1 MTEYFRIGTD
11 IGGTFTDI
19 VFSGSKGTI
28 LTRKVLSTPA
38 DYSLAI
44 QDGIQNVFNTEGIR
58 PSAVREVVHGTT
70 IVTNTCIE
78 LTGSQVGLITTEGF
92 RDVLEIGRGRMPE
105 LYNLAWSKPL
115 PLVPRHL
122 RFEVRER
129 IGKKGEI
136 LWQLDI
142 EQVKDVINQLVA
154 AGIES
159 IAICLYNSPRNPK
172 HEEQIEALVRSI
184 APDVFVSRS
193 TKIRPM
199 LKEYERTSETVVN
212 AYVMPIVTSYLRS
225 LKSSLSAIGVKTP
238 IYVMQSSGGMI
249 SAEEAAEV
257 PVEIVEC
264 GPAAGVVGAAF
275 LAKQLKAA
283 NIITLD
289 LGGTTTKASVVESG
303 QYTRS
308 AEYEVGA
315 GIHRAS
321 RLHKGKGYVLRIPSI
336 DIAEIGAGGG
346 SLVWMDN
353 GGLMNVGPKSAGASP
368 GPICYDKGGE
378 EPTLTD
384 SYVILGYMNPNHLLG
399 GDFALNAEK
408 AARIYQQKVASRL
421 QRSVVEAAY
430 GVYTIANSN
439 IRRAITAVSSER
451 GRDPRKFSLF
461 VFGGAGALHGAAVAR
476 SMGMKEVIIAP
487 LAGVFSAYGLL
498 CADIQRIYVHA
509 FDAMLESS
517 IVLGANQVLR
527 EMTERALK
535 TACDHGYSPD
545 AIQIDRFAD
554 LRYRRQQS
562 ELTVSLP
569 SGELV
574 DGDLASLQDSF
585 HKEYESTFGFRLANT
600 PLEVVNLRV
609 SATIPI
615 AKPGAPRTV
624 RKGSSL
630 TGSPVRNREAF
641 FGDEHGVLNV
651 PVRALD
657 EINAEGIPGPVLIDT
672 YDSTIVV
679 PPKSLVGKSQE
690 NLVITLLYDS
700 EERGRLDGGK
710 EGN

>member
-19 VFSGSKGTI
+19 VFSGSNGTI
-28 LTRKVLSTPA
+28 LTRKVLTTPD
-38 DYSLAI
+38 DYSRAI
-44 QDGIQNVFNTEGIR
+44 TQGIHEVLTNENL
-58 PSAVREVVHGTT
+58 SASSIKDLVHGTT

-92 RDVLEIGRGRMPE
+92 RDVLEIARGRMPE
-105 LYNLAWSKPL
+105 LYNLAWAKPI

-136 LWQLDI
+136 VRELDTD
-142 EQVKDVINQLVA
+142 QVKGIVQKLLSA
-154 AGIES
+154 RIES
-159 IAICLYNSPRNPK
+159 VAICLYNSPRNPK
-172 HEEQIEALVRSI
+172 HEQQIEALVRSM
-184 APDVFVSRS
+184 APEMFVSRS

-212 AYVMPIVTSYLRS
+212 AYVMPVVTSYLRS
-225 LKSSLSAIGVKTP
+225 LRSSLSAIGVNAP

-264 GPAAGVVGAAF
+264 GPAAGVVGAAY
-275 LAKQLKAA
+275 LAQQLNIA
-283 NIITLD
+283 NIVTLD
-289 LGGTTTKASVVESG
+289 LGGTTTKASVVENG

-346 SLVWMDN
+346 SLVWMDQ

-384 SYVILGYMNPNHLLG
+384 SYVILGYMNPDHLLG
-399 GDFALNAEK
+399 GEFPLNAEK
-408 AARIYQQKVASRL
+408 ARCIYQKKVANILKRE
-421 QRSVVEAAY
+421 VAEASY
-430 GVYTIANSN
+430 GVYLIANSN

-498 CADIQRIYVHA
+498 CADIQRIYVNA
-509 FDAMLESS
+509 FDALLESS
-517 IVLGANQVLR
+517 SVASANQVLCK
-527 EMTERALK
+527 MTKEAIK
-535 TACDHGYSPD
+535 IAQDHGYSPD
-545 AIQIDRFAD
+545 AIHIQKYAD

-562 ELTVSLP
+562 ELTLP
-569 SGELV
+569 LPEEAIQEK
-574 DGDLASLQDSF
+574 DLDSLQEAF
-585 HKEYESTFGFRLANT
+585 NKEYESTFGFRLSNT
-600 PLEVVNLRV
+600 PVEIVNLRV
-609 SATIPI
+609 STTIPI
-615 AKPGAPRTV
+615 SKPATARTTRKAGAVATKGGQI
-624 RKGSSL
+624 RK
-630 TGSPVRNREAF
+630 AF
-641 FGDEHGVLNV
+641 FGGPRLLDV
-651 PVRALD
+651 PVQALD
-657 EINAEGIPGPVLIDT
+657 DISAEGTIGPVLIDT

-679 PPKSLVGKSQE
+679 PPESHVRKSQG
-690 NLVITLLYDS
+690 NLVITLL
-700 EERGRLDGGK
+700 
-710 EGN
+710 

>member
-28 LTRKVLSTPA
+28 LTRKVLSTPG
-38 DYSLAI
+38 DYSRAI
-44 QDGIQNVFNTEGIR
+44 QEGIQEIFKIEGIR
-58 PSAVREVVHGTT
+58 PSAIKDVVHGTT

-78 LTGSQVGLITTEGF
+78 LTGSEVGLITTEGF
-92 RDVLEIGRGRMPE
+92 RDVLEIARGRMPE
-105 LYNLAWSKPL
+105 LYNMAWSKPL

-136 LWQLDI
+136 LRELDTA
-142 EQVKDVINQLVA
+142 QVKTIIQKLTAVGV
-154 AGIES
+154 ES
-159 IAICLYNSPRNPK
+159 IAISLYNSPLNPK
-172 HEEQIEALVRSI
+172 HEEEIEALVRSMS
-184 APDVFVSRS
+184 PQVFISRS
-193 TKIRPM
+193 TNIRPM

-212 AYVMPIVTSYLRS
+212 AYVMPVVTSYLRS
-225 LKSSLSAIGVKTP
+225 LKSSLSAIEVNVP

-249 SAEEAAEV
+249 TAEEAAEV

-275 LAKQLKAA
+275 LAKQLKIA

-384 SYVILGYMNPNHLLG
+384 SYVILGYMNPDHLLG
-399 GDFALNAEK
+399 GDFALNAKK
-408 AARIYQQKVASRL
+408 ATSIYQQKVASRL
-421 QRSVVEAAY
+421 KRNVVEAAY

-451 GRDPRKFSLF
+451 GRDPRKFALF

-517 IVLGANQVLR
+517 VVPDANQVLR
-527 EMTERALK
+527 QMTERALK
-535 TACDHGYSPD
+535 TACDHGYSRD
-545 AIQIDRFAD
+545 AIQIHSYAD

-562 ELTVSLP
+562 ELTLP
-569 SGELV
+569 LPNGELL
-574 DGDLASLQDSF
+574 DKDLASLEDAF
-585 HKEYESTFGFRLANT
+585 HKEYENTFGFRLSNT

-615 AKPGAPRTV
+615 AKPGVPQAA
-624 RKGSSL
+624 RKASSLSGSS
-630 TGSPVRNREAF
+630 VRNRKAF

-657 EINAEGIPGPVLIDT
+657 EINAERTPGPVLIDT

-679 PPKSLVGKSQE
+679 PPKSLVGKSQG

-700 EERGRLDGGK
+700 
-710 EGN
+710 